1 VRTLPSRF
9 SQPRRR
15 FAHLIVTMTRNRF
28 LLNFLCL
35 LAGAWF
41 LAPAAR
47 ANPGGATITYR
58 RVFKGSIPEFI
69 EIKIDEQ
76 DQGKSTFDIR
86 PLDEDADPQPFEVG
100 PAVKKSIFDLS
111 AQLNHFAVAN
121 LDIQKKIANLGQK
134 TFRYENGGDV
144 HEISFNYTVNPTATQ
159 LMQIFEGLAKQ
170 QQDLVLLQ
178 RQAKFDRLGV
188 NDALLQFESDMDHRL
203 LPEPERLLPILD
215 QIAADSH
222 FLEIARTRARA
233 LAERI
238 RNSPGH

>member
-1 VRTLPSRF
+1 
-9 SQPRRR
+9 
-15 FAHLIVTMTRNRF
+15 MTRNRF
-28 LLNFLCL
+28 LLQFLCL

-41 LAPAAR
+41 LTPAAR
-47 ANPGGATITYR
+47 ANPDSATVTYR
-58 RVFKGSIPEFI
+58 RVFKGSSPEFI
-69 EIKIDEQ
+69 EIKIS
-76 DQGKSTFDIR
+76 DQGKATYDIR
-86 PLDEDADPQPFEVG
+86 QLDEDADPEPFEVG
-100 PAVKKSIFDLS
+100 PAVRKRIFDL
-111 AQLNHFAVAN
+111 AAELNHFAIAN

-134 TFRYENGGDV
+134 TFRYENGAEV
-144 HEISFNYTVNPTATQ
+144 HETSFNYTLNSSATQ

-188 NDALLQFESDMDHRL
+188 NDALMQFESDMDHRL

-222 FLEIARTRARA
+222 FLEIARMRARA

-238 RNSPGH
+238 RTSRDN